1 MPLDTQTRQ
10 QKKPKTSTISV
21 DSEQTVSVEE
31 QNSRSVPTDL
41 ESPTISKPRKQSTQK
56 VEETLNIQ
64 LTEPTLHESVSML
77 TSPETDITERIENI
91 RIEEETVGV
100 KVPLDLGT
108 PLIVPE
114 EVVYRFIENIFFQFE
129 HYYSN
134 QKGNYKFQQTYFQ
147 LRNLHC
153 PLSQITI

>member
-10 QKKPKTSTISV
+10 QKKPKTSTIAV
-21 DSEQTVSVEE
+21 DSEPTISIEE

-41 ESPTISKPRKQSTQK
+41 ESPTISKPRKLSTQK

-77 TSPETDITERIENI
+77 TSPETDITEKIENI

-100 KVPLDLGT
+100 KIPLDLGT

-114 EVVYRFIENIFFQFE
+114 EVFYRIIENIFLFNLNII
-129 HYYSN
+129 HHT
-134 QKGNYKFQQTYFQ
+134 QTKKKTI
-147 LRNLHC
+147 NLKKY
-153 PLSQITI
+153 IFT

>member
-77 TSPETDITERIENI
+77 TGPETDITEKIENI

-100 KVPLDLGT
+100 KIPLDLGT

-129 HYYSN
+129 HYTQIKKETINFNKHISN
-134 QKGNYKFQQTYFQ
+134 LGIYIA
-147 LRNLHC
+147 H
-153 PLSQITI
+153 

>member
-1 MPLDTQTRQ
+1 MPLNTQTGQ

-21 DSEQTVSVEE
+21 DSEQIISIEE

-41 ESPTISKPRKQSTQK
+41 ESPTISKPRKLSTQK

-77 TSPETDITERIENI
+77 TSPETDITEKIENI

-100 KVPLDLGT
+100 KIPLDLGT

-114 EVVYRFIENIFFQFE
+114 EVVYRIIENIFFF
-129 HYYSN
+129 S
-134 QKGNYKFQQTYFQ
+134 T
-147 LRNLHC
+147 
-153 PLSQITI
+153 

>member
-129 HYYSN
+129 HYFNSVIL
-134 QKGNYKFQQTYFQ
+134 KSKRK
-147 LRNLHC
+147 L
-153 PLSQITI
+153 

>member
-31 QNSRSVPTDL
+31 QNSRSIPTDI

-114 EVVYRFIENIFFQFE
+114 EVVYRFIENIFF
-129 HYYSN
+129 S
-134 QKGNYKFQQTYFQ
+134 
-147 LRNLHC
+147 
-153 PLSQITI
+153 I

>member
-10 QKKPKTSTISV
+10 QKKPKTSTIAV
-21 DSEQTVSVEE
+21 DSEPTISIEE

-41 ESPTISKPRKQSTQK
+41 ESPTISKPRKLSTQK

-77 TSPETDITERIENI
+77 TSPENDITEKIENI

-100 KVPLDLGT
+100 KIPLDLGT

-114 EVVYRFIENIFFQFE
+114 EVFDRIIENIFSFQF
-129 HYYSN
+129 
-134 QKGNYKFQQTYFQ
+134 
-147 LRNLHC
+147 R
-153 PLSQITI
+153 

>member
-114 EVVYRFIENIFFQFE
+114 EVVYRFIENIFF
-129 HYYSN
+129 S
-134 QKGNYKFQQTYFQ
+134 
-147 LRNLHC
+147 
-153 PLSQITI
+153 I